1 MAFPRMPQNV
11 SKNDEAEDGNML
23 SQSDG
28 NDACIDDEDEGA
40 GHNFA
45 NAGFGAAGSRRV
57 STKV

>member
-1 MAFPRMPQNV
+1 
-11 SKNDEAEDGNML
+11 ML

-28 NDACIDDEDEGA
+28 NDACIDDENEGA

-57 STKV
+57 SAKVLKKPRKNIPN